1 MLTTTNSFYLIK
13 CNNRKF
19 NAEDENV
26 YDDKK
31 PNTMMTFNNKKA
43 QLITCEQQYY
53 LALLASF
60 VRSQAQVI
68 KF

>member
-1 MLTTTNSFYLIK
+1 MFMMMT
-13 CNNRKF
+13 
-19 NAEDENV
+19 
-26 YDDKK
+26 
-31 PNTMMTFNNKKA
+31 NTMIFFLIEA

-53 LALLASF
+53 LALLESF

>member
-1 MLTTTNSFYLIK
+1 MI
-13 CNNRKF
+13 
-19 NAEDENV
+19 EDENV

-31 PNTMMTFNNKKA
+31 PNTMMTFLKNRSPT
-43 QLITCEQQYY
+43 LTCEQLDY

>member
-1 MLTTTNSFYLIK
+1 MLRMKMFMMIKTKYSDGLKKKNSPAIS
-13 CNNRKF
+13 
-19 NAEDENV
+19 
-26 YDDKK
+26 
-31 PNTMMTFNNKKA
+31 
-43 QLITCEQQYY
+43 CEQYY

>member
-1 MLTTTNSFYLIK
+1 MNSFYLIK
-13 CNNRKF
+13 YNGREF

-31 PNTMMTFNNKKA
+31 PNTTMTFLNNRSPT
-43 QLITCEQQYY
+43 ITCEQQYY

>member
-1 MLTTTNSFYLIK
+1 MLATMNSFYLIK
-13 CNNRKF
+13 YNGREF

-31 PNTMMTFNNKKA
+31 PNTMMTFLNNRSPT
-43 QLITCEQQYY
+43 ITCEQYY